1 MEEKEKVG
9 QVVSSEQVY
18 KWLNY
23 AEIYCN
29 NLLLLGQKAIA
40 MHKEVREYLLRLKEK
55 NIELIRREME
65 WNKAKEKIGDSI
77 DCFEHRKKSIIHKI
91 EGQLYVLWCQLG
103 SWRRELDLYERYI
116 DLRKYDL
123 REWNI
128 KREVEDF
135 ETFKEKMKGEK

>member
-9 QVVSSEQVY
+9 QVVSSEQVL

-40 MHKEVREYLLRLKEK
+40 IHKDIWQYLLRLKEN
-55 NIELIRREME
+55 NIELLRREVE
-65 WNKAKEKIGDSI
+65 WNKAKEKIGSGSDY
-77 DCFEHRKKSIIHKI
+77 FEFKKRDIIHKI

-128 KREVEDF
+128 KSEVEDF
-135 ETFKEKMKGEK
+135 ETFKRKIKGDK